1 SSSPRQAGTVRVMTT
16 GIQLSDENI
25 KRLNKLGARM
35 TTRPNDCTHL
45 VAKGIVRT
53 EKFLCAISSSPFVL
67 TEAWVNSSIRA
78 ANLLPEK
85 DFLISDPEPERKWKF
100 ELSISLERAKR
111 EDCGENLLKGMVFYI
126 TPKVDIDLK
135 LLKVVVA
142 SAGGQVQMSK
152 PTVRILN
159 ANENRHVI
167 SCAADRSIWR
177 PLVEEGYTIYSTEL
191 VLLALLTQEIRW
203 KDDDCIVAKPS
214 S

>member
-1 SSSPRQAGTVRVMTT
+1 MIT
-16 GIQLSDENI
+16 
-25 KRLNKLGARM
+25 
-35 TTRPNDCTHL
+35 
-45 VAKGIVRT
+45 
-53 EKFLCAISSSPFVL
+53 
-67 TEAWVNSSIRA
+67 A
-78 ANLLPEK
+78 AEK

-100 ELSISLERAKR
+100 KLSISLERAKR

-142 SAGGQVQMSK
+142 SAGGQVSCLSKLCRLNAFHPIQVQMSK

-203 KDDDCIVAKPS
+203 KDDDCIVAEPS